1 MTNIKLKRNIIVGV
15 LVLFIF
21 NTQLFAQQKPFKFGF
36 KIAPAI
42 SWMSPDA
49 QDYESGG
56 SAFTFAWGFISDFTL
71 MDNYYVST
79 GFNMSYF
86 QGKLSFPHSCEYEN
100 VTYDGTMDRTY
111 NLRYIEVPLSLKMKT
126 NELIENF
133 QFFGL
138 IGVNTG
144 FKIRSKANDYF
155 RGFNEILNDDYSYS
169 EEQVDI
175 RDETAAVKASLLVG
189 AGTEYVVDE
198 SISIIFGINFNNGF
212 TNVLKG
218 ENNSNGVEARG
229 IPYYFEL
236 NLGVIF

>member
-1 MTNIKLKRNIIVGV
+1 MRSIKLNKNILITGV
-15 LVLFIF
+15 FLMLLSI
-21 NTQLFAQQKPFKFGF
+21 QLSAQQKPFKFGF

-42 SWMSPDA
+42 GWLSPDA
-49 QDYESGG
+49 QDYEGGG
-56 SAFTFAWGFISDFTL
+56 SGFTFAWGFISDFTL
-71 MDNYYVST
+71 MDNYFVST

-86 QGKLSFPHSCEYEN
+86 QGKLMYPYSFEN
-100 VTYDGTMDRTY
+100 ENITYDGTMSRTY

-126 NELIENF
+126 NELIDNF

-144 FKIRSKANDYF
+144 FKIRSKANDDF
-155 RGFNEILNDDYSYS
+155 RGYNEFLNDSYSYS

-189 AGTEYVVDE
+189 AGTEYVIDE
-198 SISIIFGINFNNGF
+198 SVSLIFGINFNNGF
-212 TNVLKG
+212 TNVLNGK
-218 ENNSNGVEARG
+218 NNSNGVEARAV
-229 IPYYFEL
+229 PYYFEL

>member
-1 MTNIKLKRNIIVGV
+1 MKRVPFIIV
-15 LVLFIF
+15 LVLLVVLST
-21 NTQLFAQQKPFKFGF
+21 NLSAQQKPFKFGF
-36 KIAPAI
+36 KIAPAV

-49 QDYESGG
+49 KDYEGGG
-56 SAFTFAWGFISDFTL
+56 SGFTFAWGFISDFTL

-86 QGKLSFPHSCEYEN
+86 QGKLMYPHSYELEN
-100 VTYDGTMDRTY
+100 ITYDGTMNRTY
-111 NLRYIEVPLSLKMKT
+111 NLRYIEVPLALKMKT
-126 NELIENF
+126 NELVDNF
-133 QFFGL
+133 LFFGM

-144 FKIRSKANDYF
+144 FKIRSKANDSFKGY
-155 RGFNEILNDDYSYS
+155 NDILEDSHSYS

-175 RDETAAVKASLLVG
+175 RDETSAVKASLLVG

-198 SISIIFGINFNNGF
+198 SISIIIGINFNNGF

-218 ENNSNGVEARG
+218 KNTSNGVEARAV
-229 IPYYFEL
+229 PYYFEL